1 MHLATKELDQGPPVT
16 YCTYSIHEP
25 AFDRLWTQVVAK
37 SVAEVQASDGED
49 NRLFQEIRRQGVMR
63 ELPLVVATLRIFA
76 DGKVRIVGG
85 RVVDT
90 DGLPIAA
97 YDLTQEIDRLVG
109 SA

>member
-1 MHLATKELDQGPPVT
+1 
-16 YCTYSIHEP
+16 
-25 AFDRLWTQVVAK
+25 
-37 SVAEVQASDGED
+37 
-49 NRLFQEIRRQGVMR
+49 
-63 ELPLVVATLRIFA
+63 VVATLRIFA

-85 RVVDT
+85 RVVDA